1 MRIVALHTRG
11 NNIHAHTMDDIAHQF
26 VVVGKV
32 SSAFGVKGWLKINSF
47 TDPVTNILQFNPWY
61 LQIREAESS
70 WKSVKVTSGRA
81 HGKQVVVQ
89 LDGVNDRNQAELL
102 RGLEIAVKRD
112 QLPETEDNEYYWVD
126 LEGLK
131 VINREGIDLGVVE
144 SLLETGA
151 NDVLVVQGD
160 KERLIPYVMDE
171 YVLEVNLDSGT
182 ILVDWD
188 PDF

>member
-1 MRIVALHTRG
+1 
-11 NNIHAHTMDDIAHQF
+11 MDDQTHQF
-26 VVVGKV
+26 VVVGKI

-47 TDPVTNILQFNPWY
+47 TDPVTNILQFKPWY
-61 LQIREAESS
+61 LQTRQIHQP
-70 WKSVKVTSGRA
+70 WKSVKVLAGRA

-89 LDGVNDRNQAELL
+89 LEGLNDRNQAELM

-112 QLPETEDNEYYWVD
+112 QLPETQDDEFYWVD

-131 VINREGIDLGVVE
+131 VVNREGVELGVVDA
-144 SLLETGA
+144 LMETGA
-151 NDVLVVQGD
+151 NDVLVVRGE

-171 YVLEVNLDSGT
+171 YVLDVDLDAGT
-182 ILVDWD
+182 IIVDWD